1 MSITGKQIIGYGLS
15 QEGSREF
22 HGINASTGE
31 VVGPTFYEATTDEV
45 DSALTWAKS
54 AFPKYRKI
62 SDLDR
67 AQFLMAIIDEINAIG
82 DILIQ
87 TACAES
93 GLPEARITGER
104 GRTTGQIK
112 AFADFISNDQWRKE
126 IHDPALPDRQPL
138 PKPDLFQKQIPLGP
152 SVIFGASNF
161 PLAFSVAGGDTMS
174 ALAAGC
180 PVVFKAHPAHPN
192 TCELIGTAIQKAAQ
206 KTHMPEGVFS
216 MIHATSHEIGGY
228 LVTHP
233 ITQAVGFTGSYR
245 GGKALYDLAVRRPQP
260 IPVYAEMGSI
270 NPVVLLSEKI
280 KNAGE
285 ALADG
290 LSQSVCMG
298 VGQFCTNPGLLIL
311 LKSDEGFLD
320 LLASRLNTMPLG
332 TFLTKGIKD
341 AYANGTKSLANHS
354 GVQQLT
360 QADLPSPAL
369 FTTSA
374 KQAMNHP
381 EVLDEVF
388 GPSTLAIVAED
399 KEEMISLIDSLP
411 GQLTATVQGELSELS
426 KSADLI
432 EALTQKVGRILLNG
446 FPTGVEVSGA
456 MVHGGPF
463 PSTTDSRSTSV
474 GTQAIY
480 RFTRPVC
487 FQNFSSELIP

>member
-15 QEGSREF
+15 QQGSREF

-31 VVGPTFYEATTDEV
+31 VVGPIFYEATTDEV
-45 DSALTWAKS
+45 DAAFTLAKS
-54 AFPKYRKI
+54 AFSTYRKI

-67 AQFLMAIIDEINAIG
+67 AQFLIAIIDEINAIG
-82 DILIQ
+82 DELIQ

-280 KNAGE
+280 KLAGV

-332 TFLTKGIKD
+332 TFLTKGIKE
-341 AYANGTKSLANHS
+341 AYTNGTKLLANHS

-369 FTTSA
+369 FKTSA
-374 KQAMNHP
+374 KEAMNHP
-381 EVLDEVF
+381 EVLEEVF

-399 KEEMISLIDSLP
+399 MEEMIAFIDSLP
-411 GQLTATVQGELSELS
+411 GQLTATIQGEKSELS
-426 KSADLI
+426 KSSDLI

>member
-31 VVGPTFYEATTDEV
+31 MVGPTFYEATTDEV

-67 AQFLMAIIDEINAIG
+67 AQFLMAIIEEINAIG
-82 DILIQ
+82 DMLIQ

-112 AFADFISNDQWRKE
+112 AFSDFISNDQWRKE

-138 PKPDLFQKQIPLGP
+138 SKPDLFQKQIPLGP

-280 KNAGE
+280 KNSGD

-290 LSQSVCMG
+290 LSQSVCLG

-311 LKSDEGFLD
+311 LKSDEAFLD
-320 LLASRLNTMPLG
+320 LVASRLNTMPLG

-341 AYANGTKSLANHS
+341 AYAHGTKSLANHS

-360 QADLPSPAL
+360 VAELPSPAL
-369 FTTSA
+369 FKTSA

-381 EVLDEVF
+381 EVLEEVF
-388 GPSTLAIVAED
+388 GPSTLAVVAENM
-399 KEEMISLIDSLP
+399 EEMISFIDKLP
-411 GQLTATVQGELSELS
+411 GQLTATLQGELSELS

-487 FQNFSSELIP
+487 FQNFSSEMIP